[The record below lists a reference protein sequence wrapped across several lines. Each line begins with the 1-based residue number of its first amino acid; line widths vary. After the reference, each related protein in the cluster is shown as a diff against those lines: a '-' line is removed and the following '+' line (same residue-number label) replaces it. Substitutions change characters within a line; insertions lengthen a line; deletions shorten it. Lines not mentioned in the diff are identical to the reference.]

1 MSDLVQIVDLLE
13 NKVSKLLLKLDTL
26 QQENIYL
33 EQQCVVLNK
42 EVNSKQQI
50 IDDLQYKQESLKI
63 ANTIVGS
70 KEDKHLTKLKI
81 NTLVREIDKCIIQLS
96 D

>member
-26 QQENIYL
+26 QQENINL
-33 EQQCVVLNK
+33 MQQCENFK
-42 EVNSKQQI
+42 GKVNNQQQVI
-50 IDDLQYKQESLKI
+50 NDLQHKQESLKI

-70 KEDKHLTKLKI
+70 KGDKHVTKLKI
-81 NTLVREIDKCIIQLS
+81 NTLIREIDRCIIQLS